1 MNAGVAQLVECNL
14 AKVDVEGSSPFTR
27 SKHSLDLS
35 PSRCYISIMEQL
47 VIYFTAS
54 DGCSYSYEQS
64 IPVEYE
70 SAEQLVVDLDAALI
84 DWRDTPWRGRENEIT
99 VEHLTFDVDVFQRR
113 EDGNT
118 IYEVPEILTL
128 AEWFEKAKSDEV

>member
-35 PSRCYISIMEQL
+35 PSWCYILIMEQL

-54 DGCSYSYEQS
+54 NGCSYSYEQS

-84 DWRDTPWRGRENEIT
+84 AWRDTPWRDRENEIT
-99 VEHLTFDVDVFQRR
+99 AGHLTFDVDVFQHR
-113 EDGNT
+113 EEDNI

-128 AEWFEKAKSDEV
+128 AEWFEKAKSNEV